1 MIENPEDLGPA
12 QDTRE
17 PSFILCPQNGEEIPI
32 VLKEDL
38 VIELDAGVADAQ
50 SFRRPLGSV
59 ATKEKVVLKFA
70 LADLSRSFLVVID

>member
-1 MIENPEDLGPA
+1 MIENPEDPGLA

-59 ATKEKVVLKFA
+59 ATKEKIVLKLLLTDFFG
-70 LADLSRSFLVVID
+70 SFVIVID